1 MVRKRARY
9 ENVGNIKSIFTVNF
23 REPNEIME
31 VIETFRGSEVM
42 EGHLAKLFCRMKHFL
57 KGYDFEKADQ
67 KEIISFAAEAIDG
80 DENEKDIIGSVST
93 MVEKLKPADEEVNSK
108 LIRSLLTFLLSLP
121 ASEQVEAY
129 EVLGDKL
136 NDALFKQTKE
146 ENDIQK
152 IDLQKLLQTSS
163 TDPFENADPR
173 LKAFIRAAVKTNER
187 FENENKKNKRL
198 VFCSNIVENM
208 LKARNLKF
216 VSLSGLAVLTLV
228 YIFSGRSRQTCSLFS
243 STGAKGSYRIVT
255 EFVLPNSKETSYKH
269 CKDGVTVFYSFD
281 NAQKLFKQWR
291 LHGRSQDKSLAMV
304 ATSIVHCYPDG
315 LLSSR
320 IQYTLRHSPMQWL
333 HSFEINEKNLY
344 LVEVLDVDILKSL
357 IKLDEADEDIVLGR
371 FDYDIESA
379 IKHVKRETIGD
390 GKDIV
395 QLLLDVEEK
404 HLEKNDKFCVDG
416 HRNMKPRANQIKCKV
431 CKKNLDKQVDNTGD
445 EELELLK
452 ETVKQI
458 IVRNDGKD
466 GKISDVIIS
475 DIKSKATL
483 YPRVRNL
490 MNENDSVY
498 HSQGMVLANP
508 NTFPRVKLVMRKIK
522 ELTGTSKVHNSSI
535 TFKDSTNVEVKTW
548 DVNNM
553 RTWVVITADGLPHK
567 LLIDVV
573 KHCFICE
580 VCGKD
585 FDVMSDVTGHML
597 DYGHRTFFKEFG
609 NCIIKIGGLHLE
621 MTMLRSFVSLT
632 WKIYYSFL
640 CRAIG
645 FVSPKAQLVQQKV
658 TDLHKGWDTFMSQRL
673 AILREIARLFL
684 KYAEKNS
691 IEANADNFEVWEK
704 TEIKNENLK
713 VLIQIQKYFGT
724 AVWLYRAGTRSNHFK
739 LYRAAIRVF
748 SGLFHI
754 NGNHNYSL
762 IELYDDYL
770 MTSMEIKDPELFEHF
785 KTRMVTNLKKEP
797 FCSESH
803 DARHEEANKNAQN
816 LLSGRDLEEFDLM
829 FTVVD
834 DLVELKSKV
843 LNDLCVE
850 DRSRETNIVI
860 PDYEIKIR
868 EMRVSLRNSGYFVD
882 ESDNGELKSI
892 EGDDLN
898 RALLDIFKVSRE
910 KRDADILN
918 VIRYSDLSKGY
929 NSKSRIPILENDKSN
944 ETSLKEMED
953 QALILLHCI
962 EEKEEKDLL
971 MEKFLNEKEGKTRDF
986 FQSFIDCLIDQNYS
1000 NLIEK

>member
-1 MVRKRARY
+1 
-9 ENVGNIKSIFTVNF
+9 
-23 REPNEIME
+23 
-31 VIETFRGSEVM
+31 
-42 EGHLAKLFCRMKHFL
+42 
-57 KGYDFEKADQ
+57 
-67 KEIISFAAEAIDG
+67 
-80 DENEKDIIGSVST
+80 
-93 MVEKLKPADEEVNSK
+93 
-108 LIRSLLTFLLSLP
+108 
-121 ASEQVEAY
+121 
-129 EVLGDKL
+129 
-136 NDALFKQTKE
+136 
-146 ENDIQK
+146 
-152 IDLQKLLQTSS
+152 
-163 TDPFENADPR
+163 
-173 LKAFIRAAVKTNER
+173 
-187 FENENKKNKRL
+187 
-198 VFCSNIVENM
+198 M
-208 LKARNLKF
+208 L
-216 VSLSGLAVLTLV
+216 
-228 YIFSGRSRQTCSLFS
+228 
-243 STGAKGSYRIVT
+243 
-255 EFVLPNSKETSYKH
+255 
-269 CKDGVTVFYSFD
+269 
-281 NAQKLFKQWR
+281 
-291 LHGRSQDKSLAMV
+291 
-304 ATSIVHCYPDG
+304 
-315 LLSSR
+315 
-320 IQYTLRHSPMQWL
+320 WL

-357 IKLDEADEDIVLGR
+357 IKLDEADEDLVLGR

-379 IKHVKRETIGD
+379 IRHVKRETIGD

-404 HLEKNDKFCVDG
+404 DQGKKDKFCVDG
-416 HRNMKPRANQIKCKV
+416 HRNIKPRANQIKCKV

-458 IVRNDGKD
+458 IVKNDGKD

-483 YPRVRNL
+483 YPRVRNS
-490 MNENDSVY
+490 MNENDPVY

-508 NTFPRVKLVMRKIK
+508 NTFPRTKLVMRKIK

-548 DVNNM
+548 GVNNM

-580 VCGKD
+580 VCGDD
-585 FDVMSDVTGHML
+585 FDVMSDVTEHML
-597 DYGHRTFFKEFG
+597 GYGHRTFFKEFG

-640 CRAIG
+640 CKAIG

-658 TDLHKGWDTFMSQRL
+658 TDLHKGWDTFMSQRF

-684 KYAEKNS
+684 KFAEKNS

-724 AVWLYRAGTRSNHFK
+724 AIWLYRAGTRSNHFK

-754 NGNHNYSL
+754 NGNHNYSI

-770 MTSMEIKDPELFEHF
+770 MTSMEVKDPELFEHF

-829 FTVVD
+829 FTIVD
-834 DLVELKSKV
+834 DLVDLKSKV
-843 LNDLCVE
+843 LKDLCVE
-850 DRSRETNIVI
+850 DRSKETNIVI
-860 PDYEIKIR
+860 PDYENKIR
-868 EMRVSLRNSGYFVD
+868 EMRVSLRNSGYFDD
-882 ESDNGELKSI
+882 ESDIGELKSI

-986 FQSFIDCLIDQNYS
+986 FQAFIDCLIDQNYS

>member
-1 MVRKRARY
+1 M
-9 ENVGNIKSIFTVNF
+9 
-23 REPNEIME
+23 
-31 VIETFRGSEVM
+31 
-42 EGHLAKLFCRMKHFL
+42 
-57 KGYDFEKADQ
+57 
-67 KEIISFAAEAIDG
+67 
-80 DENEKDIIGSVST
+80 
-93 MVEKLKPADEEVNSK
+93 
-108 LIRSLLTFLLSLP
+108 
-121 ASEQVEAY
+121 
-129 EVLGDKL
+129 
-136 NDALFKQTKE
+136 
-146 ENDIQK
+146 
-152 IDLQKLLQTSS
+152 
-163 TDPFENADPR
+163 
-173 LKAFIRAAVKTNER
+173 
-187 FENENKKNKRL
+187 
-198 VFCSNIVENM
+198 
-208 LKARNLKF
+208 
-216 VSLSGLAVLTLV
+216 
-228 YIFSGRSRQTCSLFS
+228 
-243 STGAKGSYRIVT
+243 
-255 EFVLPNSKETSYKH
+255 
-269 CKDGVTVFYSFD
+269 
-281 NAQKLFKQWR
+281 
-291 LHGRSQDKSLAMV
+291 
-304 ATSIVHCYPDG
+304 
-315 LLSSR
+315 
-320 IQYTLRHSPMQWL
+320 
-333 HSFEINEKNLY
+333 Y

-357 IKLDEADEDIVLGR
+357 IKLDEADEDLVLGR

-379 IKHVKRETIGD
+379 IRHVKRETIGD

-404 HLEKNDKFCVDG
+404 DQGKKDKFCVDG
-416 HRNMKPRANQIKCKV
+416 HRNIKPRANQIKCKV

-458 IVRNDGKD
+458 IVKNDGKD

-483 YPRVRNL
+483 YPRVRNS
-490 MNENDSVY
+490 MNENDPVY

-508 NTFPRVKLVMRKIK
+508 NTFPRTKLVMRKIK

-548 DVNNM
+548 GVNNM

-580 VCGKD
+580 VCGDD
-585 FDVMSDVTGHML
+585 FDVMSDVTEHML
-597 DYGHRTFFKEFG
+597 GYGHRTFFKEFG

-640 CRAIG
+640 CKAIG

-658 TDLHKGWDTFMSQRL
+658 TDLHKGWDTFMSQRF

-684 KYAEKNS
+684 KFAEKNS

-724 AVWLYRAGTRSNHFK
+724 AIWLYRAGTRSNHFK

-754 NGNHNYSL
+754 NGNHNYSI

-770 MTSMEIKDPELFEHF
+770 MTSMEVKDPELFEHF

-829 FTVVD
+829 FTIVD
-834 DLVELKSKV
+834 DLVDLKSKV
-843 LNDLCVE
+843 LKDLCVE
-850 DRSRETNIVI
+850 DRSKETNIVI
-860 PDYEIKIR
+860 PDYENKIR
-868 EMRVSLRNSGYFVD
+868 EMRVSLRNSGYFDD
-882 ESDNGELKSI
+882 ESDIGELKSI

-986 FQSFIDCLIDQNYS
+986 FQAFIDCLIDQNYS

>member
-918 VIRYSDLSKGY
+918 VIRYNDFSKGY

-971 MEKFLNEKEGKTRDF
+971 MENFLNEKQDKTKDF
-986 FQSFIDCLIDQNYS
+986 FQTFIDCLIDHNYS
-1000 NLIEK
+1000 HLIEK